1 MINFTLTKKLSFPK
15 EHICD
20 INKNLKPAILQFPN
34 DVASKKMLRK
44 EDEKYPL
51 TIHANNNTMKSEI
64 KCVYRV
70 NFTKLNLNLTI
81 FTVGILIE
89 SPAGVTTVARI
100 RRIDMYHQLKY
111 HSH

>member
-1 MINFTLTKKLSFPK
+1 LLFPK
-15 EHICD
+15 DHICD

-34 DVASKKMLRK
+34 DVASKKTLRK

-70 NFTKLNLNLTI
+70 NFTKPQYWTI
-81 FTVGILIE
+81 VEIVIE
-89 SPAGVTTVARI
+89 SRAGAATVA
-100 RRIDMYHQLKY
+100 
-111 HSH
+111 